1 VVVTPE
7 KVGEKHL
14 HAFATGSTTGP
25 LRRAAQAF
33 VLQEDVN
40 LDVTVGPSDRL
51 IPQMC
56 ERHAGDL
63 FCGGCGASMDAAM
76 VFGAMLAESI
86 QHLGARETVV
96 LVPNGNPAE
105 VVELRDLTRRDVRL
119 GVSSVGSLA
128 NLWEEVALRANMFHT
143 MRRRITSVSIG
154 SSELITV
161 LARREV
167 DASIGWASIALLAP
181 ERVEMVP
188 IPPEWCSWRVTS
200 IGITPWSPNRELAKR
215 FIDFLV
221 STEGQQVYHKFGWKP
236 IEAAKVPMRTL

>member
-1 VVVTPE
+1 MVVTPQ

-14 HAFATGSTTGP
+14 LAFATGSTTGP

-40 LDVTVGPSDRL
+40 LDVTVGPSDKL
-51 IPQMC
+51 VPQMC

-76 VFGAMLAESI
+76 VYGAMLADSI
-86 QHLGARETVV
+86 QHLGARETVI

-105 VVELRDLTRRDVRL
+105 IGGLRDLTRRDVRI

-143 MRRRITSVSIG
+143 MRKRITSVSIG

-200 IGITPWSPNRELAKR
+200 IGITPWSADRELARR

-221 STEGQQVYHKFGWKP
+221 SAEGQHVYQKFGWKP
-236 IEAAKVPMRTL
+236 IDAAKVPMRTV

>member
-1 VVVTPE
+1 MTPE
-7 KVGEKHL
+7 KVGEKDL

-40 LDVTVGPSDRL
+40 LDVTVGGSDKLASR
-51 IPQMC
+51 MC
-56 ERHAGDL
+56 ESRQGDL
-63 FCGGCGASMDAAM
+63 FCGGCGASMDVAM
-76 VFGAMLAESI
+76 VFGAVLSDSI
-86 QHLGARETVV
+86 QHLGARETVI

-105 VVELRDLTRRDVRL
+105 IENLRDLTRRDVRL
-119 GVSSVGSLA
+119 GVSSQGSLS
-128 NLWEEVALRANMFHT
+128 NLWEEVALRADMFQT
-143 MRRRITSVSIG
+143 MSKRITSVSIG

-167 DASIGWASIALLAP
+167 DASIGWASMAMLAP

-200 IGITPWSPNRELAKR
+200 IGVTPWSANRELAKR

-221 STEGQQVYHKFGWKP
+221 STEGQQVFHKFGWKP

>member
-1 VVVTPE
+1 VVLTPE
-7 KVGEKHL
+7 RVGEKHL

-33 VLQEDVN
+33 VLQEDVS
-40 LDVTVGPSDRL
+40 LDVTVGGSDKL
-51 IPQMC
+51 VSQMC
-56 ERHAGDL
+56 ERRQGDL

-76 VFGAMLAESI
+76 VFGAVLSDSI
-86 QHLGARETVV
+86 QHLGARETVI

-105 VVELRDLTRRDVRL
+105 IEQLRDLTRRDVRL
-119 GVSSVGSLA
+119 GVSSQGSLS
-128 NLWEEVALRANMFHT
+128 NLWEEVALRANMFQT
-143 MRRRITSVSIG
+143 MRKRITSVSIG

-181 ERVEMVP
+181 ERVEMVA
-188 IPPEWCSWRVTS
+188 IPPEWSLWRVTS
-200 IGITPWSPNRELAKR
+200 IGVTPWSADRELAKR

-221 STEGQQVYHKFGWKP
+221 SNEGQQVYHMFGWSS
-236 IEAAKVPMRTL
+236 IEAAKVPSRTP

>member
-1 VVVTPE
+1 MVTTPE
-7 KVGEKHL
+7 RVGEKHL

-33 VLQEDVN
+33 VLQEDVD
-40 LDVTVGPSDRL
+40 LEVTVGSSNKL
-51 IPQMC
+51 VPQMC
-56 ERHAGDL
+56 ESRQGDL
-63 FCGGCGASMDAAM
+63 FCGGCSAAMDAAM
-76 VFGAMLAESI
+76 LFGAVLSDSI
-86 QHLGARETVV
+86 QHLGARETVI

-105 VVELRDLTRRDVRL
+105 IEGLRDLTRRDVRI

-128 NLWEEVALRANMFHT
+128 NLWEAVALRANMFHT
-143 MRRRITSVSIG
+143 MRKRITSVSIG

-181 ERVEMVP
+181 ERVEMVT
-188 IPPEWCSWRVTS
+188 IPPEWCAWRVTS
-200 IGITPWSPNRELAKR
+200 IGVTPWSHDRERARR

-221 STEGQQVYHKFGWKP
+221 STEGQHVYQKFGWRP
-236 IEAAKVPMRTL
+236 IEAAKVAMSTL